1 MPKQGGFST
10 RRLALGL
17 LPLLVVATGCSGEF
31 DGVPYEELQRRAMRM
46 PLKERYDF
54 YLLVTS
60 ESRPPKTPKLAEE
73 VAALGEPA
81 WKYAIERASNGT
93 ATDVDQALPVMDVF
107 ERRCTDAE
115 YAALMKVAVTEI
127 PSLRAILVDSLKYTC
142 HRDGRETGARDA
154 RPDREDRPERNTK
167 IGAAEATASR
177 Y

>member
-1 MPKQGGFST
+1 MLKRDDSLT
-10 RRLALGL
+10 KRLVLGL
-17 LPLLVVATGCSGEF
+17 LPLLLVATGCSGKF

-60 ESRPPKTPKLAEE
+60 ESRPPKTPMLAEE

-81 WKYAIERASNGT
+81 WDYAIKRASNGT
-93 ATDVDQALPVMDVF
+93 ATDVSKALPVMDVF

-127 PSLRAILVDSLKYTC
+127 PSLRETLIGSLNYTC
-142 HRDGRETGARDA
+142 RRDGRETGTQDA
-154 RPDREDRPERNTK
+154 RPDRKD
-167 IGAAEATASR
+167 GAATAR
-177 Y
+177 P